1 MNVENTNNGGER
13 MNINVTLK
21 IDSPEVVQAILTL
34 AQVFQK
40 GIDVKSISN
49 VMPEVEAIKSEKV
62 NEPVVVQKSEV
73 VVKTITIEEV
83 RAKLAALSQ
92 AGKQKEVKALIEKYG
107 GKKLTDIKSDKYGD
121 LLKEAEVL

>member
-1 MNVENTNNGGER
+1 
-13 MNINVTLK
+13 MNINVTLQ

-34 AQVFQK
+34 AQIFQK
-40 GIDVKSISN
+40 GMDVKSITN

-62 NEPVVVQKSEV
+62 NESEVVQKSEV

-83 RAKLAALSQ
+83 RAKLAGLSQ
-92 AGKQKEVKALIEKYG
+92 AGKQEEVKTLIEKYG
-107 GKKLTDIKSDKYGD
+107 GKKLTDIQSELYAD